1 MQEFLH
7 ELAEKIYKEHSAL
20 EKVTVVFP
28 NRRAILYFR
37 KHLTSLLKQPAFAP
51 ELLTIEEFIAQFS
64 EHKIP
69 DKLLLIKRLF
79 RAYTACI
86 PHSGVAGQ
94 DRMHSFSDF
103 FFWGEMLL
111 RDFEEIDKYMVEA
124 SQLFVDLSNQKEIET
139 IFEFLSEEQVAFLKE
154 FWGNF
159 EEHPSA
165 KKEQFLRIWRS
176 LESVYITF
184 KKLLREEGLAY
195 MGMQHREIAEALMR
209 GADLKHLERYQ
220 QRSLIFAGFNALTL
234 AEEKVLSYFVEKN
247 NATVSWDAD
256 AYYVNNNTQEA
267 GNFFREY
274 RKHAVLGATFPDQL
288 SASFQEKITNQT
300 PIQVVGA
307 AQPIGQVKVLAQ
319 ILEEQLHKG
328 WKPEETLI
336 VLPDEKLLLPVLHSI
351 PSSVGKLNVTMGFPL
366 ASSPLYNFVELLFEL
381 QTSMAQ
387 EGLYHRPVLS
397 LLQHPYVIAITKDQ
411 TNALRK
417 HILSQNWVHVP
428 TSYFDESSEFLQRI
442 FKVVQP
448 RELLSYFQQCVEQ
461 IGESSAID
469 NLDKEYA
476 FHFYTFIN
484 RLQDVVS
491 DELNEVEGNR
501 KQQIKSFQR
510 LFQQLVR
517 AEKIP
522 FAGEPLQG
530 LQIMGVLETRN
541 LDYKNVLML
550 SLNEGALPAGGN
562 KGSYIPYNLR
572 KAYGLPTSQHQDA
585 MYAYLFYRVLQRAES
600 IHLFYKTETDSLG
613 QGEMSRY
620 LQQLIFESGAN
631 VREQVVHNTIQPQVI
646 QSIVIPKN
654 ADILESLAKISK
666 GRGRAKGISPSALNT
681 YLECRLKFYFRYVAN
696 IREVEEI
703 EEDLD
708 NRVVGV
714 FLHNV
719 IERFYKGLQAR
730 KQSALIEARDL
741 ENYDDTLNRI
751 IDAVFKEAYGL
762 AEQKAVIYKGQRLV
776 VREIVKRF
784 AERIIEL
791 DMKYAPFE
799 LEALE
804 REGLTVEVPI
814 EHAPYLVTV
823 TGVVDRADRKG
834 NVLRVVDYK
843 TGKDEL
849 NFSTL
854 ESLFD
859 REGKRNKAAFQ
870 TLLYALLFK
879 QELKNPEETK
889 LVPGL
894 INRRNLFDS
903 SFEFGL
909 RMGKDRVENALPL
922 LPEFQD
928 LLKKMLEEL
937 YNPEEVFD
945 QTKEPATCEYCEF
958 KSICYRG

>member
-7 ELAEKIYKEHSAL
+7 ELAVKVYQEHKHL
-20 EKVTVVFP
+20 DKVTVIFP

-37 KHLTSLLKQPAFAP
+37 KHLTSLLRKPSFAP

-64 EHKIP
+64 THKVP
-69 DKLLLIKRLF
+69 DKLLLIKELF
-79 RAYTACI
+79 RVYTECI
-86 PHSGVAGQ
+86 PMNGEAGRDTMQ
-94 DRMHSFSDF
+94 SFSDF

-111 RDFEEIDKYMVEA
+111 RDFDEIDKYMVEA

-176 LESVYITF
+176 LESVYTNF
-184 KKLLREEGLAY
+184 REALNRQGHAY
-195 MGMQHREIAEALMR
+195 LGMQHRTVAEALMR
-209 GADLKHLERYQ
+209 KEDLPALAACQ
-220 QRSLIFAGFNALTL
+220 NRSLVFAGFNALTL
-234 AEEKVLSYFVEKN
+234 VEERVLSYFVEKHD
-247 NATVSWDAD
+247 AQVVWDAD

-274 RKHAVLGATFPDQL
+274 QKHTVLSKTFPDQL
-288 SASFQEKITNQT
+288 RSSFQEKIVKQT
-300 PIQVVGA
+300 PVQVIGA
-307 AQPIGQVKVLAQ
+307 AQPIGQVKVMAQ
-319 ILEEQLHKG
+319 MLNEQLLKG

-351 PSSVGKLNVTMGFPL
+351 PQGVSKLNVTMGFPL
-366 ASSPLYNFVELLFEL
+366 ASSPMYNFVELLFEL
-381 QTSMAQ
+381 QLTHAP

-397 LLQHPYVIAITKDQ
+397 LLQHPYVVALTADE
-411 TNALRK
+411 TNAQRK
-417 HILSQNWVHVP
+417 NILNQNWVHIP
-428 TSYFDESSEFLQRI
+428 SEYFKDSSPILQSI
-442 FKVVQP
+442 FKAVEGHQ
-448 RELLSYFQQCVEQ
+448 LLEYFQTCIEQ
-461 IGESSAID
+461 IGGSSSID
-469 NLDKEYA
+469 DLDKEYA
-476 FHFYTFIN
+476 FQFYTFLN
-484 RLQDVVS
+484 RLRDIVS
-491 DELNEVEGNR
+491 NELAQPALNR

-522 FAGEPLQG
+522 FAGEPLEG

-541 LDYKNVLML
+541 LDYKNVMML
-550 SLNEGALPAGGN
+550 SLNEGALPSGASR
-562 KGSYIPYNLR
+562 GSYIPYNLR
-572 KAYGLPTSQHQDA
+572 KAYGLPTSQQQDA
-585 MYAYLFYRVLQRAES
+585 MYAYLFYRVLQRAEN
-600 IHLFYKTETDSLG
+600 IHLFYNTETDSLG

-620 LQQLIFESGAN
+620 LQQLIFESGLN
-631 VREQVVHNTIQPQVI
+631 VKESVLHNTVQPHLVQP
-646 QSIVIPKN
+646 IVVQKN
-654 ADILESLAKISK
+654 EDILSELAKISK

-681 YLECRLKFYFRYVAN
+681 YLECRLKFYFRYVAG
-696 IREVEEI
+696 IREADEI

-708 NRVVGV
+708 NRVVGD
-714 FLHNV
+714 FLHKV
-719 IERFYKGLQAR
+719 IERFYKTVQAR
-730 KQSALIEARDL
+730 KRSALIEATDL
-741 ENYDDTLNRI
+741 EKCEEEVNRI
-751 IDAVFKEAYGL
+751 IDTVFKEAYGL
-762 AEQKAVIYKGQRLV
+762 AEQKPVAYKGQRLV

-784 AERIIEL
+784 AERIIEI
-791 DMKYAPFE
+791 DKRYAPFE

-804 REGLTVEVPI
+804 REGLTVSIPI
-814 EHAPYLVTV
+814 EYTPFSVTL
-823 TGVVDRADRKG
+823 TGIIDRADKKG
-834 NVLRVVDYK
+834 DVLRVVDYK

-849 NFSTL
+849 NFSTV

-879 QELKNPEETK
+879 QELKSPETMK
-889 LVPGL
+889 LIPGL
-894 INRRNLFDS
+894 INRRNLFDA

-922 LPEFQD
+922 LPAFQD

-937 YNPEEVFD
+937 YNPKEVFD
-945 QTKEPATCEYCEF
+945 QTKELTSCEYCEF